1 MQIYSKCSC
10 MNVCIN
16 KPHHLRAWERVWEV
30 ERRKLSFT
38 AFYHVSGSVPG
49 TYINIFSYPFIKTF
63 RSNLSC
69 ISVPGVDGLLLST
82 CPIYFVGTLNFIN
95 DCVSLVIILAF
106 SEPLLCFRHCAY
118 YLYAYLCESSLEPF
132 CSRYYCM
139 FSMRT
144 LKLREV
150 KWLTFLKSHIW

>member
-1 MQIYSKCSC
+1 
-10 MNVCIN
+10 MNVCNN
-16 KPHHLRAWERVWEV
+16 KPHHRRAPERVWEG

-49 TYINIFSYPFIKTF
+49 TYVNISSYSFMKTF
-63 RSNLSC
+63 RRNLSC

-82 CPIYFVGTLNFIN
+82 CPIYFMGTLNFI
-95 DCVSLVIILAF
+95 DDGVSLVIILAF
-106 SEPLLCFRHCAY
+106 SEPLLCFRYRAY
-118 YLYAYLCESSLEPF
+118 YLYVYLCESALQPF

-139 FSMRT
+139 FSLRT

-150 KWLTFLKSHIW
+150 K